1 MIIYLLQQHLL
12 SYLCSMKI
20 EAAIK
25 QTKFKDIYQKMML
38 NLMYTGNWIRDEQIR
53 QMKPFDI
60 LPQHYNALR
69 IIKGKH
75 PQPISPGEIK
85 EVLIDKA
92 NDLTRLLD
100 KLEKKGYIKRNLCP
114 SNRRKMDISLTK
126 SGLDLLSTMEQP
138 LEIFNYQIRER
149 ITKAEAEQLSNLLE
163 NLRG

>member
-1 MIIYLLQQHLL
+1 MQQHLL
-12 SYLCSMKI
+12 YYICNMKL

-25 QTKFKDIYQKMML
+25 QTKFKDIYQKAML
-38 NLMYTGNWIRDEQIR
+38 NLMYTGNWIRDEQLKI
-53 QMKPFDI
+53 MKPFDI

-69 IIKGKH
+69 IIKGRH

-85 EVLIDKA
+85 EVLMDKA

-114 SNRRKMDISLTK
+114 SNRRKMDISITQAGLTLLDSMNESLENFNLQIRKRLTK
-126 SGLDLLSTMEQP
+126 S
-138 LEIFNYQIRER
+138 
-149 ITKAEAEQLSNLLE
+149 EAEKLSELVE